1 MLSQHKEYSEARKNR
16 ADLYSLDNTCQLDVT
31 KITNLGLD
39 DMHENHDEDKPEDT
53 PEDTAALALNRPKTT
68 LSPDQM
74 VVFNWASPASI
85 FIVAYQISILYFLL
99 GLYWIASFV
108 FTIEDR
114 G

>member
-1 MLSQHKEYSEARKNR
+1 M
-16 ADLYSLDNTCQLDVT
+16 T

-39 DMHENHDEDKPEDT
+39 DMHLHTDEDKAED
-53 PEDTAALALNRPKTT
+53 PTAIALTRPKPT
-68 LSPDQM
+68 LNPDQM

-108 FTIEDR
+108 FTIEER